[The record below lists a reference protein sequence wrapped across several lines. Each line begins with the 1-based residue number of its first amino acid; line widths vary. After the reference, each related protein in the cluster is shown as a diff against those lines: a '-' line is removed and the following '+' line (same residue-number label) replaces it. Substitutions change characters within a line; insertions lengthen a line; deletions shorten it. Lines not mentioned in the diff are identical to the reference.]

1 VSVRYQDYYKIL
13 GVERDA
19 SQGAI
24 EKAFRKLAR
33 EYHPDLN
40 KNKGAEEKFKE
51 INEAH
56 EVVGD
61 AEKRKRYDA
70 LGANWKAGQDFRPP
84 PGFEGVFNFGGGGQG
99 VHFDFGGSGGSSSF
113 FDALFGGAGGGFRSP
128 GGPGGAGGGFRSTGS
143 PFGAGGP
150 GGPGGPGGGSPFFAQ
165 EGQDI
170 EAPITITIEDAYHGA
185 KKSIALETPGVPGQ
199 PPQSK
204 TYQVRIPPGTTQGKM
219 IRLKGQGQKGSGGGR
234 DGDLLL
240 RVKIAKHPRF
250 RVDGTDIHTTVPVTP
265 WEAALGAKVKVP
277 TLDGTVSLNV
287 AAGSQSG
294 QKLRLKERGL
304 PGKGDKRGDL
314 FAEIK
319 IVVPNALTD
328 EERELLEKLAE
339 ISKFEPRN
347 ET

>member
-13 GVERDA
+13 GVDRDA
-19 SQGAI
+19 SQGEI
-24 EKAFRKLAR
+24 EKAYRKLAR
-33 EYHPDLN
+33 EYHPDMN
-40 KNKGAEEKFKE
+40 KSKDAEEKFKE

-56 EVVGD
+56 EVLGD
-61 AEKRKRYDA
+61 QEKRKRYDA

-84 PGFEGVFNFGGGGQG
+84 PGFEGVFNFGGGQG
-99 VHFDFGGSGGSSSF
+99 VQFDFGGSGFSSF
-113 FDALFGGAGGGFRSP
+113 FDTLFGGAGGGPQGSGNPF
-128 GGPGGAGGGFRSTGS
+128 GAGGGFRSAGG

-150 GGPGGPGGGSPFFAQ
+150 GGPGCHGGGSPFFAQ

-170 EAPITITIEDAYHGA
+170 EAPITITIEDAFHGA
-185 KKSIALETPGVPGQ
+185 NKSIALETPGAPGQ
-199 PPQSK
+199 PPKSK
-204 TYQVRIPPGTTQGKM
+204 TYEVRIPPGTTQGKV
-219 IRLKGQGQKGSGGGR
+219 IRLKGQGQKGAGGGR

-240 RVKIAKHPRF
+240 RVKIAKHARF
-250 RVDGTDIHTTVPVTP
+250 RVDGTDIHATVPVSP
-265 WEAALGAKVKVP
+265 WEAALGAKVRVP
-277 TLDGTVSLNV
+277 TLDGTVYLNV

-294 QKLRLKERGL
+294 QKLRLKEKGL

-319 IVVPNALTD
+319 IVVPKSLTD

-339 ISKFEPRN
+339 ISKFEPRD